1 MAFVCESLGDGLTQ
15 EEIADHVG
23 KNVVEYDMKFVIF
36 CTDFCTENKLL
47 VKIKNLEKYHVTL
60 LGKEF
65 ISSQHS
71 QGLYINTGYFLT
83 SISIGEYHIWV
94 PKMEFV

>member
-1 MAFVCESLGDGLTQ
+1 VSLGDGLTQ
-15 EEIADHVG
+15 EEIADLVG

-36 CTDFCTENKLL
+36 RTDFCTENKFL
-47 VKIKNLEKYHVTL
+47 VKDKNLEKYHVIL

-71 QGLYINTGYFLT
+71 
-83 SISIGEYHIWV
+83 
-94 PKMEFV
+94 